1 MKVLGIDTSNYT
13 TSIAVVD
20 ENGYN
25 HKRQILNVEQGERG
39 LRQSDALFLH
49 TKNLPVLFDELD
61 IDKIDAVAYSKRPRD
76 VDGSYMPCFLA
87 GECVARSIAS
97 TLSIPVFSFSH
108 QAGHIEAAIRTC
120 GHDLGEE
127 FLAFHLSGGT
137 TELLHCILDK
147 ELGYIINIVGK
158 TLDISAG
165 QLIDRIGVLMGLKF
179 PCGGELEKLVNGTPR
194 AKGISVSVKNGCCNM
209 SGAENKIADMLR
221 TTSKEEVAKY
231 TLAFVAKN
239 ISKMVEYGRSFYPNL
254 PILFAGGV
262 MRNQYIREELN
273 KEFDNVYF
281 AKTELSSDNAVGTAY
296 LGLRKLNEVEND

>member
-137 TELLHCILDK
+137 TELLHCIMDK

-179 PCGGELEKLVNGTPR
+179 PCGGELEKLANGTPR

-239 ISKMVEYGRSFYPNL
+239 ISKMVEYGRSIYPNL